1 MTQTKVSVEAMMEAG
16 MHFGHQTHRRH
27 PKMDPYIFDAR
38 SGIHIIDLTKTEL
51 MLKRA
56 LEFLSETVKAG
67 KQVVIVG
74 TKRQAAAAVKA
85 QAERCGMPYVNERW
99 LGGLL
104 TNFDTIKKRLKYLN
118 ELERKLSQPEMGGMT
133 KKEKVMLD
141 RQLKAL
147 LMSLG
152 GVKDLTGLPGAV
164 FVVDTIKDKIAVREA
179 RKLAIPIV
187 ALVDTN
193 ADPTL
198 VDYPIPSNDDAK
210 KAIEYA
216 LTLVADA
223 CSVKPA
229 KPVAAVEVKPV
240 AEPVTINNGEE
251 Q

>member
-164 FVVDTIKDKIAVREA
+164 FVVDTIKD
-179 RKLAIPIV
+179 
-187 ALVDTN
+187 
-193 ADPTL
+193 
-198 VDYPIPSNDDAK
+198 
-210 KAIEYA
+210 
-216 LTLVADA
+216 
-223 CSVKPA
+223 
-229 KPVAAVEVKPV
+229 
-240 AEPVTINNGEE
+240 
-251 Q
+251 